1 MKKTAIVSCYFQ
13 HNYGSMLQ
21 AYATQMV
28 LDKLGYENETIDI
41 SGFDGEIKKAK
52 ILYFI
57 KASLTSDILITKI
70 GRAKDAV
77 VRKLKKNNYTRN
89 VEARDEAFRRFKKEH
104 FEMSPAYKSKKE
116 LSDNCSRYKA
126 VLVGSDQLWLPGNIA
141 ADYYTLNFVPDEI
154 NTVAYAT
161 SFGQSSL
168 PKDTTK
174 LAKVFL
180 SKIKHISVREESGA
194 RIVNNITGRTVPV
207 VCDPTLLFDGKDWM
221 IIQEEAPIIEGEYI
235 FVYFL
240 GNNLLHR
247 EFVTRLKKETNLKV
261 VCLPHIDEYVEADEA
276 CSDIRLYDVDVD
288 NNFCYAMLNAAI
300 QYDVDLVMC
309 GMYKDYGK
317 TREKYTYYIP
327 ANVKF
332 EKKDCIWLQEQLLHF
347 NGNIATAY
355 CKLINKKVLSTYN
368 ITHNE
373 NLRQGAE
380 GLEFNIRLFEKIDS
394 AVFIGEWLYHY
405 IYNENSISAKHD
417 EANHEYV
424 LKCFRMIKNQVQESH
439 NKTELM
445 KWFDNRLLYVVIT
458 TAISGYFSP
467 SNKEPFRCKCDK
479 FRKYLKN
486 DMVDTALRSNNTQG
500 LSNERKVML
509 FCIKHNMFA
518 ALQVFAFLRNLQK
531 KIK

>member
-247 EFVTRLKKETNLKV
+247 EFVTRLKKETGLKV

-276 CSDIRLYDVDVD
+276 CSDIRLYDVDPGQ
-288 NNFCYAMLNAAI
+288 FLNLIRNAKYVCTDSFHCSAFSI
-300 QYDVDLVMC
+300 QY
-309 GMYKDYGK
+309 
-317 TREKYTYYIP
+317 EKNFFTFRRFS
-327 ANVKF
+327 NTSRQSTNSRL
-332 EKKDCIWLQEQLLHF
+332 ETLF
-347 NGNIATAY
+347 NMTGIEDR
-355 CKLINKKVLSTYN
+355 LIVG
-368 ITHNE
+368 NE
-373 NLRQGAE
+373 NIKKILTIKTDYSLVRERLRK
-380 GLEFNIRLFEKIDS
+380 NIE
-394 AVFIGEWLYHY
+394 
-405 IYNENSISAKHD
+405 
-417 EANHEYV
+417 
-424 LKCFRMIKNQVQESH
+424 ES
-439 NKTELM
+439 
-445 KWFDNRLLYVVIT
+445 Y
-458 TAISGYFSP
+458 
-467 SNKEPFRCKCDK
+467 
-479 FRKYLKN
+479 KYL
-486 DMVDTALRSNNTQG
+486 T
-500 LSNERKVML
+500 
-509 FCIKHNMFA
+509 A
-518 ALQVFAFLRNLQK
+518 ALENQRSTDL
-531 KIK
+531 

>member
-70 GRAKDAV
+70 GRVKNTV
-77 VRKLKKNNYTRN
+77 VCKLKKNNYTRRI
-89 VEARDEAFRRFKKEH
+89 EARDEAFRRFKKEH

-247 EFVTRLKKETNLKV
+247 EFVTRLKKETSLKV

-276 CSDIRLYDVDVD
+276 CSDIRLYDVDPGQ
-288 NNFCYAMLNAAI
+288 FLNLIRNAKYVCTDSFHCSAFSI
-300 QYDVDLVMC
+300 QY
-309 GMYKDYGK
+309 
-317 TREKYTYYIP
+317 EKNFFTFRRFS
-327 ANVKF
+327 NTSRQSTNSRL
-332 EKKDCIWLQEQLLHF
+332 ETLF
-347 NGNIATAY
+347 NMTGIEDR
-355 CKLINKKVLSTYN
+355 LIVG
-368 ITHNE
+368 NE
-373 NLRQGAE
+373 NIKKILTIKTDYSLVRERLRK
-380 GLEFNIRLFEKIDS
+380 NIE
-394 AVFIGEWLYHY
+394 
-405 IYNENSISAKHD
+405 
-417 EANHEYV
+417 
-424 LKCFRMIKNQVQESH
+424 ESY
-439 NKTELM
+439 KYL
-445 KWFDNRLLYVVIT
+445 T
-458 TAISGYFSP
+458 TALE
-467 SNKEPFRCKCDK
+467 NQ
-479 FRKYLKN
+479 
-486 DMVDTALRSNNTQG
+486 RSTD
-500 LSNERKVML
+500 L
-509 FCIKHNMFA
+509 
-518 ALQVFAFLRNLQK
+518 
-531 KIK
+531 

>member
-1 MKKTAIVSCYFQ
+1 MEIGKMKKTAIVSCYFQ

-207 VCDPTLLFDGKDWM
+207 VCD
-221 IIQEEAPIIEGEYI
+221 
-235 FVYFL
+235 
-240 GNNLLHR
+240 
-247 EFVTRLKKETNLKV
+247 
-261 VCLPHIDEYVEADEA
+261 
-276 CSDIRLYDVDVD
+276 
-288 NNFCYAMLNAAI
+288 LNHPECQLQSSGTA
-300 QYDVDLVMC
+300 Q
-309 GMYKDYGK
+309 G
-317 TREKYTYYIP
+317 
-327 ANVKF
+327 
-332 EKKDCIWLQEQLLHF
+332 CI
-347 NGNIATAY
+347 
-355 CKLINKKVLSTYN
+355 
-368 ITHNE
+368 
-373 NLRQGAE
+373 NLRWRGN
-380 GLEFNIRLFEKIDS
+380 F
-394 AVFIGEWLYHY
+394 
-405 IYNENSISAKHD
+405 
-417 EANHEYV
+417 
-424 LKCFRMIKNQVQESH
+424 
-439 NKTELM
+439 
-445 KWFDNRLLYVVIT
+445 
-458 TAISGYFSP
+458 
-467 SNKEPFRCKCDK
+467 
-479 FRKYLKN
+479 
-486 DMVDTALRSNNTQG
+486 
-500 LSNERKVML
+500 
-509 FCIKHNMFA
+509 
-518 ALQVFAFLRNLQK
+518 
-531 KIK
+531 